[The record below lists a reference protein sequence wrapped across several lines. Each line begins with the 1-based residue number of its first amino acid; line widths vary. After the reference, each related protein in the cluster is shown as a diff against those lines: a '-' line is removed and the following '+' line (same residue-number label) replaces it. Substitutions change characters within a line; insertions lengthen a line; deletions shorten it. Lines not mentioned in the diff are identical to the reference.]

1 MHTSLQGQQ
10 SVLPAERFKEGH
22 LGIVIDAM
30 DALHALVCHT
40 TFCHQLLGRGC
51 LPMLAWFEHMLL
63 ALRPF
68 PAAQLTFGASLACL
82 AEVGSDLCE
91 DLPDS
96 AWQTPIAKTGAA
108 ALVSSIRRN
117 HILDVICGCLQDA
130 LLVSCQ
136 GSNIYYRP

>member
-1 MHTSLQGQQ
+1 MQTSLQGQQ

-22 LGIVIDAM
+22 LGFVIHAM
-30 DALHALVCHT
+30 EPLHALVCHT
-40 TFCHQLLGRGC
+40 TYCHQLLGRSC
-51 LPMLAWFEHMLL
+51 LPMLAWFKHLL
-63 ALRPF
+63 LDLRPW
-68 PAAQLTFGASLACL
+68 PIAQLTFGASLACL

-96 AWQTPIAKTGAA
+96 AWKTPTAKAGSS

-130 LLVSCQ
+130 LLVSCR
-136 GSNIYYRP
+136 GWDMYFGP